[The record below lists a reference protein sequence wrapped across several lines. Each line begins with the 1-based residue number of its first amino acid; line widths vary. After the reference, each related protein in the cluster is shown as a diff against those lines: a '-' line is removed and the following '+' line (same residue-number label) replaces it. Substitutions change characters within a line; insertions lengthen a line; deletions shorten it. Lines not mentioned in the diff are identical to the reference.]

1 MHAPFKFITLISA
14 IFLISGCMEASK
26 KVTMKTGV
34 SSAAGNPL
42 LAEWAG
48 PYGGV
53 PAFDQVELEALK
65 PALEAGMAMN
75 LEEID
80 VIAGNPDPASFEN
93 TIVAMERS
101 GRDLDRVL
109 TFYRIWA
116 SNLSSPEFR
125 EIQKEMAP
133 RLAELQ
139 SKIIQNKALFMRIR
153 AVYEGTEA
161 ASLRPDQQRL
171 VWLVYNRFKR
181 NGAMLEGD
189 ARQRYADIS
198 QRLAVL
204 HAKFANNVLADEESY
219 ALYLNGDQL
228 GGLSDSYVQTAAAA
242 ATSRGQ
248 EGKYAITNTRS
259 SMAPFLTYSDE
270 RDLREKVWRTYY
282 SRGNN
287 GDEHDNN
294 ALIAEILQ
302 LRDERVRLL
311 GYENYAAWQ
320 LEDKMAKAPMQ
331 ASELIDAVWP
341 AALSRV
347 EEEVA
352 DMQSIADREGSG
364 IKIEPWDYRYY
375 AEKVR
380 QAKYDL
386 DSEEVKQYLQLEQLR
401 DAMFFVASEVFDFTF
416 TPVLEKEVPVF
427 HEDVGVWEVSSGVSG
442 ELVGLWYF
450 DPYARSGKSSGAW
463 ASTYRSHESF
473 DGKVTILVSNNTN
486 FVKSAPGQ
494 DVLISW
500 DDATT
505 LFHEFGH
512 ALHFLSSNVEYPTL
526 NGAVRDYI
534 EFPSQLLEHWL
545 LTDRLI
551 DNYFV
556 NVDTGEPMP
565 KELVAKI
572 KKAETF
578 NSGFSTAE
586 YLSSA
591 LMDLRYHTMN
601 PTGLDVGDFEKSSML
616 EIRMPDEIVMRHR
629 STQFGHIF
637 SGEGYAAGYYS
648 YLWADVLTSDAAE
661 AFEEAPE
668 GFYDRALAKKLIAQ
682 LLAVGNSVDPAEA
695 YRAFRGRD
703 ARMDALMRDRGF

>member
-294 ALIAEILQ
+294 ALIAKILQ

>member
-26 KVTMKTGV
+26 KVTMQTGV

>member
-294 ALIAEILQ
+294 ALIAKILQ

-486 FVKSAPGQ
+486 FVKSAPSQ